1 MRVCA
6 LLFRFVIIQLYKLY
20 YWLRRY
26 KRLIFPTE
34 KIKPVYIF
42 INRYISQIVIVTLVF
57 LISFGNLFTS
67 ETKAENFGD
76 QSLLFTLASGSDYEG
91 MYVEEGL
98 ISAEPQIN
106 SYLSSEQ
113 VSLAPDNT
121 VKPEETNSLTFTSDS
136 GALVKPEIPS
146 LEAAMPT
153 RTNII
158 EYTVKDGDTIG
169 TIAQK
174 FGLSQNT
181 ILWENNLTAR
191 SYIQP
196 GQILKIL
203 PTNGISYS
211 IVKGDNLGK
220 IAQKFNSESSK
231 IIEFNRLSDESDIQ
245 VGQVL
250 IIPEGKPY
258 APPLVI
264 KPKLASI
271 KQIFQQPISEE
282 VSDSGTGKL
291 YWPNGCHTLTQY
303 FNWRHVGLDIA
314 CPKGT
319 PIHAAEDGVVYK
331 VAYLNTGYGHH
342 VFIDHGNGKTTRY
355 GHMTTIFVKEGETVK
370 RGQEIGL
377 EGSTG
382 MSTGPHLHF
391 EVRINNKPYNPL
403 NYLR

>member
-1 MRVCA
+1 M
-6 LLFRFVIIQLYKLY
+6 FRFIFILLYKLFY
-20 YWLRRY
+20 RFRKY

-34 KIKPVYIF
+34 KIRPVYIF
-42 INRYISQIVIVTLVF
+42 INRYIAQIVIVTLVI

-76 QSLLFTLASGSDYEG
+76 QSLLFTLASGSEYAG
-91 MYVEEGL
+91 SYIEEGL

-113 VSLAPDNT
+113 ATVSPDNAVQPEENNSLA
-121 VKPEETNSLTFTSDS
+121 FTSDS
-136 GALVKPEIPS
+136 SALVKPEIPS
-146 LEAAMPT
+146 LEAVMPT
-153 RTNII
+153 RTNIV
-158 EYTVKDGDTIG
+158 EYTVKAGDTIG

-174 FGLSQNT
+174 FGLGQNT
-181 ILWENNLTAR
+181 LLWENNLTAR

-203 PTNGISYS
+203 PTNGISYAV
-211 IVKGDNLGK
+211 VKGDNLGK
-220 IAQKFNSESSK
+220 IAQKFNSETGK
-231 IIEFNRLSDESDIQ
+231 IIAYNRLSDESDIQ
-245 VGQVL
+245 IGQIL

-258 APPLVI
+258 APPPVVT
-264 KPKLASI
+264 PKLASI
-271 KQIFQQPISEE
+271 KQIFNQP
-282 VSDSGTGKL
+282 VSAEPDDPGTGKM
-291 YWPNGCHTLTQY
+291 YWPNGCYTLTQY

-319 PIHAAEDGVVYK
+319 PIRAAEDGVVYK